1 MAQRITVHP
10 ETPQPR
16 LIAEIGQALRQG
28 AVILYPTD
36 SVYAIGCDVTAKSAV
51 QRVRRIKQL
60 ANDRPLTFI
69 CRDLSQAAHYVRV
82 GDRPFKLMREL
93 VPGPFTFLLPA
104 NSEVPRIIL
113 EVKRRTV
120 GIRIPD
126 NPVCQALLTE
136 LGNPIVSTSAHLQVS
151 PDAPMASEL
160 GPDQPIAPAELFDQL
175 ERLVDLIVSVEGQ
188 QMRILGE
195 EPDYH
200 VTTILDLTELEPRVL
215 RLGQGWEQLEAL
227 GLEVSGDL
235 P

>member
-1 MAQRITVHP
+1 LV
-10 ETPQPR
+10 R
-16 LIAEIGQALRQG
+16 L
-28 AVILYPTD
+28 
-36 SVYAIGCDVTAKSAV
+36 CVTAKSAV

-175 ERLVDLIVSVEGQ
+175 ERLVDL
-188 QMRILGE
+188 GE